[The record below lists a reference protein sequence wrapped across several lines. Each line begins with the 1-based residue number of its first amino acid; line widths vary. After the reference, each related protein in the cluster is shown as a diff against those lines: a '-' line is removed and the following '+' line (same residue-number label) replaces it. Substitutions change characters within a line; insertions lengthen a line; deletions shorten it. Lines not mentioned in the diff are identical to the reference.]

1 MYALLPKADICGA
14 AIFDHSITW
23 SARAS
28 IQRNALAGKTKSR
41 YPPVERLAAS
51 EALLDFEST
60 CSNPSINLKYSGP
73 SLLIS
78 ASACLVSVSTAQTEL
93 VKGVFATAVAALAYI
108 SPIIL
113 AWSLNEFNCAFMNS
127 V

>member
-1 MYALLPKADICGA
+1 MSGATSADRRVCSNVRFAPKSRHMRCSNIRSLDNLV
-14 AIFDHSITW
+14 
-23 SARAS
+23 SAGKHPT
-28 IQRNALAGKTKSR
+28 QCLAGKTKSR
-41 YPPVERLAAS
+41 DRPAERLAAS

-73 SLLIS
+73 SLSIS

-113 AWSLNEFNCAFMNS
+113 A
-127 V
+127 